1 MTCSKTSAGSVDTAS
16 TAVVGDC
23 TWVDIVDMD
32 NGSGS
37 PILTELVLFAVI
49 AALFA
54 GLYFYFKKLN
64 STYVHMTDQQ
74 LSCITDNPDWDCTLV
89 KGGQHVAAESDCQ
102 AACDKLKDCN
112 AYSFKRGVTS
122 GSDANCWLKYQ
133 YPVQAANVENKPGY
147 DFGYKHTPSPDPGS
161 A

>member
-1 MTCSKTSAGSVDTAS
+1 LLIAIA
-16 TAVVGDC
+16 
-23 TWVDIVDMD
+23 MD
-32 NGSGS
+32 NNSS
-37 PILTELVLFAVI
+37 PIVTELVIFAVI

-74 LSCITDNPDWDCTLV
+74 LSCITDNPNWDCTLV
-89 KGGQHVAAESDCQ
+89 KGGQHVSDEGACQ

-112 AYSFKRGVTS
+112 AYSFKRGAVS
-122 GSDANCWLKYQ
+122 GSEPNCWLKYQ
-133 YPVQAANVENKPGY
+133 YPVQAANVENKAGY

-161 A
+161 M